1 MQSRS
6 GVVLGLSKVARLAK
20 MFARRLQNQ
29 QRFTEQLLEAFAAEV
44 QPLGC
49 AAIVEACHMGAE
61 KREIRTTAAALG
73 CFHESQAIFMQV
85 WHSSQ
90 LEGGCLCTPPS

>member
-1 MQSRS
+1 
-6 GVVLGLSKVARLAK
+6 

-29 QRFTEQLLEAFAAEV
+29 QRFTEQLLEAFDAGV

-61 KREIRTTAAALG
+61 EREIRTTAAALG
-73 CFHESQAIFMQV
+73 CFHEKPAIFMQV
-85 WHSSQ
+85 WHSSK
-90 LEGGCLCTPPS
+90 LGGGSLCNPPSCLYSDKPDIR